1 MKTQDLIAVIVLAVI
16 VSALGLMAA
25 NSFTTPPSENFTTSE
40 EPQPVPSGFSEE
52 GIEYLTDGA
61 VSDFTVNVNG
71 VEAPKNSNPFG
82 N

>member
-1 MKTQDLIAVIVLAVI
+1 MKTQDLIAVVVLAVI

-25 NSFTTPPSENFTTSE
+25 NSFTTPPSEKFTTSE
-40 EPQPVPSGFSEE
+40 TPRQVPSGFSEE
-52 GIEYLTDGA
+52 GVEYLLNDE

-71 VEAPKNSNPFG
+71 VEAAKNSRPFG